1 MNFHLIWIPVV
12 YWWIELILGM
22 VIVQTVV
29 TTQDSNGL
37 RDTDVVFRKLVGHNL
52 RRSFTCF
59 PTIVSWYGPNS
70 SESAQYVL
78 KKGTRR
84 IFQYGLCR
92 SIFFKSNESMEASCQ
107 ALSKTRAESIRVLI
121 YFLISPKYV
130 AVRCCPTES
139 IDEGDDSSW
148 GKAQGTHW

>member
-78 KKGTRR
+78 EKEHDGSSSMAYVR
-84 IFQYGLCR
+84 IFC
-92 SIFFKSNESMEASCQ
+92 KSNESMEASCQ
-107 ALSKTRAESIRVLI
+107 ALSKTKAESIRV
-121 YFLISPKYV
+121 FIS
-130 AVRCCPTES
+130 
-139 IDEGDDSSW
+139 W
-148 GKAQGTHW
+148 